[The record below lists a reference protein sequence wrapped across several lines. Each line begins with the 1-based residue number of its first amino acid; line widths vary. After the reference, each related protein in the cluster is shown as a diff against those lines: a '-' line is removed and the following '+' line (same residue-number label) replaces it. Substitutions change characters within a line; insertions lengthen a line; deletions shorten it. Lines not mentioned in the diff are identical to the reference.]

1 MQARLTLGSRWF
13 SRTRQTWQ
21 AQEGATI
28 HRMTT
33 ARRTISASSAWD
45 RICSGVG
52 YHLDNLGRWLIVNA
66 PAIGS
71 TYAAFLA
78 PGIPRLKPRPG
89 WMFAQEYY
97 EQRRWLACRRGALW
111 EAAREKDLAVPITVR
126 WHGSTTVDLT
136 LGNDNSLCLY
146 VCGSFEPNEFAFLDR
161 VLRPGMVFVDVGAND
176 GYYTLF
182 AARRVGPSGRV
193 VAAEPSSRERAH
205 LQRNLGR
212 NGLDNVSVVPAAI
225 GAAVGLADLH
235 LAHGV
240 HAGHNTLGSFAHDDV
255 VRASLERVP
264 IEPLDAVIAR
274 LGLARVDFVKID
286 VEGAEASVIAGAA
299 TVLSAM
305 RPLMLIEVNDKA
317 LRAQGNCADSLMA
330 TLRDDL
336 RYEIFVF
343 SPVTGLLERPTDG
356 NPLSANVVAIPGER
370 VADTVTAA

>member
-1 MQARLTLGSRWF
+1 M
-13 SRTRQTWQ
+13 
-21 AQEGATI
+21 
-28 HRMTT
+28 
-33 ARRTISASSAWD
+33 
-45 RICSGVG
+45 G
-52 YHLDNLGRWLIVNA
+52 YHLDNLGRWLIVHA

-71 TYAAFLA
+71 GYAASLA
-78 PGIPRLKPRPG
+78 PGAPRLKPRPG
-89 WMFAQEYY
+89 WVFAEEYY

-126 WHGSTTVDLT
+126 WHSGTTVDLT

-182 AARRVGPSGRV
+182 AARRVGPTGRV

-212 NGLDNVSVVPAAI
+212 NGLDNVTVVPAAI
-225 GAAVGLADLH
+225 GAISGLADLH

-255 VRASLERVP
+255 VRASLERVA
-264 IEPLDAVIAR
+264 IEPLDAVVAR
-274 LGLARVDFVKID
+274 LGLSRVDFVKVD
-286 VEGAEASVIAGAA
+286 VEGAEARVIAGAA
-299 TVLSAM
+299 NVLSTM
-305 RPLMLIEVNDKA
+305 RPLMLLEVNDKA
-317 LRAQGNCADSLMA
+317 LRAQGHCADSLVE
-330 TLRDDL
+330 TLRVDL

-343 SPVTGLLERPTDG
+343 SPLTGMPVKPREG
-356 NPLSANVVAIPGER
+356 EPLSANVIAVPAER
-370 VADTVTAA
+370 VAETIASR

>member
-1 MQARLTLGSRWF
+1 
-13 SRTRQTWQ
+13 
-21 AQEGATI
+21 
-28 HRMTT
+28 MTT
-33 ARRTISASSAWD
+33 ARRSISASSAWD

-66 PAIGS
+66 PMIGS
-71 TYAAFLA
+71 AYAAFLA
-78 PGIPRLKPRPG
+78 PGTPRLRPRPG

-97 EQRRWLACRRGALW
+97 DQRRWLACRRGALW
-111 EAAREKDLAVPITVR
+111 EAAREKELAVPLTVR
-126 WHGSTTVDLT
+126 WHGGTMVDLT

-161 VLRPGMVFVDVGAND
+161 VLRSGMVFVDVGAND

-182 AARRVGPSGRV
+182 AARRVGSSGRV

-225 GAAVGLADLH
+225 GAAVGVADLH

-240 HAGHNTLGSFAHDDV
+240 HAGHNTLGGFAHDDV

-264 IEPLDAVIAR
+264 VEPLDTVVAR

-286 VEGAEASVIAGAA
+286 VEGAEASVIAGAHA
-299 TVLSAM
+299 ILTTM
-305 RPLMLIEVNDKA
+305 RPVLLMEINDAA
-317 LRAQGNCADSLMA
+317 LRAQQNSAELLLA
-330 TLRDDL
+330 TLRDEFD
-336 RYEIFVF
+336 YEILVF
-343 SPVTGLLERPTDG
+343 SPVTGQPELLKADVA
-356 NPLSANVVAIPGER
+356 LSANIVALPRDR
-370 VADTVTAA
+370 VSEVQRAVR

>member
-1 MQARLTLGSRWF
+1 
-13 SRTRQTWQ
+13 
-21 AQEGATI
+21 
-28 HRMTT
+28 MTT
-33 ARRTISASSAWD
+33 ARRSISASSAWD

-71 TYAAFLA
+71 SYAAFLA

-299 TVLSAM
+299 TVLSTM

-343 SPVTGLLERPTDG
+343 SPVTGLLERPIDG
-356 NPLSANVVAIPGER
+356 HPLSANVVAIPGER

>member
-1 MQARLTLGSRWF
+1 MGGEIQ
-13 SRTRQTWQ
+13 
-21 AQEGATI
+21 
-28 HRMTT
+28 RMTT
-33 ARRTISASSAWD
+33 ARHTNSAASAWE

-66 PAIGS
+66 PSIGS
-71 TYAAFLA
+71 AYAAFLA
-78 PGIPRLKPRPG
+78 PGLPRLKARPG
-89 WMFAQEYY
+89 WMFAEEYY
-97 EQRRWLACRRGALW
+97 AQRRWLACRRGALW
-111 EAAREKDLAVPITVR
+111 EAAREKELAVPITVR

-212 NGLDNVSVVPAAI
+212 NGLDNVSVIPAAI
-225 GAAVGLADLH
+225 GATSGLADLH

-240 HAGHNTLGSFAHDDV
+240 HAGHNTLGGFAHDDV

-264 IEPLDAVIAR
+264 IEPLDSVIAR
-274 LGLARVDFVKID
+274 LGLGRVDFLKID
-286 VEGAEASVIAGAA
+286 VEGAEARVIAGAS
-299 TVLSAM
+299 TILTTM

-317 LRAQGNCADSLMA
+317 LRAQGNCADSLLA
-330 TLRDDL
+330 ALREQL
-336 RYEIFVF
+336 RYEVFVF
-343 SPVTGLLERPTDG
+343 SSLTGLLEPRHNDDPV
-356 NPLSANVVAIPGER
+356 SANIVAVPAER
-370 VADTVTAA
+370 AEMLPLK

>member
-1 MQARLTLGSRWF
+1 MRARLTLDSRWF
-13 SRTRQTWQ
+13 SRTRHTGQ
-21 AQEGATI
+21 AQEGAPI

-33 ARRTISASSAWD
+33 ARRSIRASSAWD

-71 TYAAFLA
+71 SYAAFLA
-78 PGIPRLKPRPG
+78 PGLPRLKPRPG

-111 EAAREKDLAVPITVR
+111 EAAREKELAVPITVR
-126 WHGSTTVDLT
+126 WHGGTTVDLT

-225 GAAVGLADLH
+225 GATAGLADLH

-264 IEPLDAVIAR
+264 IEPLDSVIAR
-274 LGLARVDFVKID
+274 HGLARVDFVKID
-286 VEGAEASVIAGAA
+286 VEGAEASVIAGAS
-299 TVLSAM
+299 TVLTSM
-305 RPLMLIEVNDKA
+305 RPLMLIEINDKA

-343 SPVTGLLERPTDG
+343 SPVTGLLERPRDG
-356 NPLSANVVAIPGER
+356 DPLSANVVAIPGER
-370 VADTVTAA
+370 VADTITP

>member
-1 MQARLTLGSRWF
+1 
-13 SRTRQTWQ
+13 
-21 AQEGATI
+21 
-28 HRMTT
+28 MTT
-33 ARRTISASSAWD
+33 ARRSISASSAWD

-126 WHGSTTVDLT
+126 WHGGTTVDLT

-212 NGLDNVSVVPAAI
+212 NGLDNVAVVPAAI

-264 IEPLDAVIAR
+264 IEPLDSVIAR

-317 LRAQGNCADSLMA
+317 LRAQGNCADALMA

-343 SPVTGLLERPTDG
+343 SPVTGLLERPIDG
-356 NPLSANVVAIPGER
+356 HPLSANVVAIPGER

>member
-1 MQARLTLGSRWF
+1 
-13 SRTRQTWQ
+13 
-21 AQEGATI
+21 
-28 HRMTT
+28 MTT
-33 ARRTISASSAWD
+33 ARRSISAPSAWD

-71 TYAAFLA
+71 TYAACLA
-78 PGIPRLKPRPG
+78 PGVPRLRPRPG
-89 WMFAQEYY
+89 WVFAEEYY
-97 EQRRWLACRRGALW
+97 DQRRWLACRRGALW

-126 WHGSTTVDLT
+126 WHSGTTVDLT

-161 VLRPGMVFVDVGAND
+161 VLKPGMVFVDVGAND

-212 NGLDNVSVVPAAI
+212 NGLDNVTVVPAAI
-225 GAAVGLADLH
+225 GAASGLADLH

-274 LGLARVDFVKID
+274 LGLAQVDFVKID
-286 VEGAEASVIAGAA
+286 VEGAEARVIAGAA
-299 TVLSAM
+299 AVLKSM
-305 RPLMLIEVNDKA
+305 RPILLLEVNDKA
-317 LRAQGNCADSLMA
+317 LRAQGNCADSLIG
-330 TLRDDL
+330 TLRGEL
-336 RYEIFVF
+336 SYEIFVF
-343 SPVTGLLERPTDG
+343 SPVTGLLETPHDG
-356 NPLSANVVAIPGER
+356 DPLSANVVAIPSER
-370 VADTVTAA
+370 VADTITAR

>member
-1 MQARLTLGSRWF
+1 M
-13 SRTRQTWQ
+13 
-21 AQEGATI
+21 
-28 HRMTT
+28 
-33 ARRTISASSAWD
+33 
-45 RICSGVG
+45 G

-71 TYAAFLA
+71 AYAAFLA
-78 PGIPRLKPRPG
+78 PGTPRLRPRPG

-97 EQRRWLACRRGALW
+97 DQRRWLACRRGALW
-111 EAAREKDLAVPITVR
+111 EAAREKELAVPLTVR
-126 WHGSTTVDLT
+126 WHGGTMVDLT

-182 AARRVGPSGRV
+182 AARRVGSSGRV

-225 GAAVGLADLH
+225 GAAVGVADLH

-240 HAGHNTLGSFAHDDV
+240 HAGHNTLGGFAHDDV

-264 IEPLDAVIAR
+264 VEPLDAVVAR

-286 VEGAEASVIAGAA
+286 VEGAEASVIAGAHA
-299 TVLSAM
+299 ILTTM
-305 RPLMLIEVNDKA
+305 RPVLLMEINDAA
-317 LRAQGNCADSLMA
+317 LRAQQNSAELLLA
-330 TLRDDL
+330 TLRDEFD
-336 RYEIFVF
+336 YEILVF
-343 SPVTGLLERPTDG
+343 SPVTGQPELLKAG
-356 NPLSANVVAIPGER
+356 VALSANIVALPKDR
-370 VADTVTAA
+370 VSEIQRIVR